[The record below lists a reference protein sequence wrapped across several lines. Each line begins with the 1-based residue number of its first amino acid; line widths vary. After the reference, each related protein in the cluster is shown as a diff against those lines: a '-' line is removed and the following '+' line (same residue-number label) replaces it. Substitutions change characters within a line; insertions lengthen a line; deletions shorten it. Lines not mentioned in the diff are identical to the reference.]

1 MKRRGEDIVRGE
13 KSLSRRGF
21 LAGAAAGV
29 AAIGHSRGAPAAWVG
44 KLLPSEKVNMGFIG
58 MGGHGV
64 NRNLR
69 MFLRQPDARA
79 VAVCD
84 VYKSRSESAQKLVNS
99 HYKSDGCSAVT
110 DFRRVLDRKDI
121 DGIMISTPDH
131 WHVLL
136 SVLALRAGKD
146 VICEKPTLTIE
157 QGRILSDTVKKHKK
171 VFQTSTEDR
180 SLACYLQMAQVIRN
194 GLIGKIRK
202 VEVELPAGNRYQAM
216 KPVAPPKDLDWDMWI
231 GPAPKIP
238 YSPDRTERQ
247 HWRNCFDHS
256 GGKLTDWGM
265 HQLDTVQWALDR
277 ESSGPSEVYGVGTI
291 NEGSVYNTFVDYDI
305 NYRYDDG
312 VQLHVKSGGTGMRF
326 EGTEGWV
333 SNSSFNRPMEAS
345 SKELVKW
352 RPGKGD
358 LKLRTCAGGEHRDF
372 LDCVKSRELPY
383 FPAETG
389 HRCATVQHIGNISM
403 LLKRKLKW
411 DPKIEEFRGGAG
423 STRPANNMRSRPM
436 RAPWTLD
443 A

>member
-1 MKRRGEDIVRGE
+1 MKTSNRRKFI
-13 KSLSRRGF
+13 KHTTIA
-21 LAGAAAGV
+21 AGAALTLPKA
-29 AAIGHSRGAPAAWVG
+29 ARAIGANDKITVG
-44 KLLPSEKVNMGFIG
+44 IIGPGG
-58 MGGHGV
+58 MGGAHLRTLCQNKQV
-64 NRNLR
+64 NI
-69 MFLRQPDARA
+69 AY
-79 VAVCD
+79 VCD
-84 VYKSRSESAQKLVNS
+84 VDEHRSAKARATVEKAKSKAPKLVGDMRRIFED
-99 HYKSDGCSAVT
+99 KDVDAVW
-110 DFRRVLDRKDI
+110 I
-121 DGIMISTPDH
+121 ATPDH

-157 QGRILSDTVKKHKK
+157 EGRILTDTVNKHKK

-202 VEVELPAGNRYQAM
+202 VEVELPTGNRFPTM
-216 KPVAPPKDLDWDMWI
+216 KAVAPPKDLAWDMWI
-231 GPAPKIP
+231 GPAPKIA
-238 YSPDRTERQ
+238 YSPDRPERE

-277 ESSGPSEVYGVGTI
+277 ESSGPSEVYGGGTI
-291 NEGSVYNTFVDYDI
+291 NEGSVYNTFMDYDI

-312 VQLHVKSGGTGMRF
+312 VHLNVKSGGTGMRF
-326 EGTEGWV
+326 EGTDGWV

-383 FPAETG
+383 FPSETG

-411 DPKIEEFRGGAG
+411 DPKTESFIGDKE
-423 STRPANNMRSRPM
+423 ANAMRSRPM
-436 RAPWTLD
+436 RAPWTLE

>member
-1 MKRRGEDIVRGE
+1 MGRRAKGGESGE
-13 KSLSRRGF
+13 QRCTRRGF
-21 LAGAAAGV
+21 LGGAAAGL
-29 AAIGHSRGAPAAWVG
+29 ATIGLAPAAPAAWAG
-44 KLLPSEKVNMGFIG
+44 KLLPGEKVNMGFIG

-64 NRNLR
+64 NRNLK

-79 VAVCD
+79 IAVCD
-84 VYKSRSESAQKLVNS
+84 VYKSRSKSARKLVNS
-99 HYKSDGCSAVT
+99 RYKSNGCAAVT
-110 DFRRVLDRKDI
+110 DFRRVLDRKDV
-121 DGIMISTPDH
+121 DAIMISTPDH

-136 SVLALRAGKD
+136 SVLAMRAGKD
-146 VICEKPTLTIE
+146 VICEKPTLTIAE
-157 QGRILSDTVKKHKK
+157 GRILSDTVKKHKK

-180 SLACYLQMAQVIRN
+180 SLPCYLQMAQVIRN

-202 VEVELPAGNRYQAM
+202 VDVQLPTGNRFPTM
-216 KPVAPPKDLDWDMWI
+216 KAVAPPKDLDWDMWI

-238 YSPDRTERQ
+238 YSPDRPERE

-291 NEGSVYNTFVDYDI
+291 NEGSVYNTFMDYDI

-312 VQLHVKSGGTGMRF
+312 VHLQVKSGGTGMRF
-326 EGTEGWV
+326 EGTDGWV
-333 SNSSFNRPMEAS
+333 SNSQFNRPMEAS

-372 LDCVKSRELPY
+372 LNCLKNRELPY

-389 HRCATVQHIGNISM
+389 HRCASVQHIGNISM

-411 DPKIEEFRGGAG
+411 DPKTETFIGDKE
-423 STRPANNMRSRPM
+423 ANEMRSRPM

>member
-1 MKRRGEDIVRGE
+1 MERRVTARASSEKR
-13 KSLSRRGF
+13 LTRRGF
-21 LAGAAAGV
+21 LGGAAAGL
-29 AAIGHSRGAPAAWVG
+29 ATTGLARGAPAAWIG
-44 KLLPSEKVNMGFIG
+44 KLLPGDKVNMGFIG

-69 MFLRQPDARA
+69 MFLQQPDARA
-79 VAVCD
+79 ISVCD
-84 VYKSRSESAQKLVNS
+84 VYKSRSESARKLVNS
-99 HYKSDGCSAVT
+99 RYKSEDCTAVT
-110 DFRRVLDRKDI
+110 DFRRVLDRKDV
-121 DGIMISTPDH
+121 DAIMISTPDH

-136 SVLALRAGKD
+136 SVLAIRAGKD

-180 SLACYLQMAQVIRN
+180 SLPCYLQMAQVIRN

-202 VEVELPAGNRYQAM
+202 VEVELPTGNRFPTKEA
-216 KPVAPPKDLDWDMWI
+216 VAPPKDLDWDLWI

-238 YSPDRTERQ
+238 YSPDRPERE

-277 ESSGPSEVYGVGTI
+277 ESSGPSEVSGVGTI
-291 NEGSVYNTFVDYDI
+291 NEGSVYNTFMDYDI

-312 VQLHVKSGGTGMRF
+312 VHLQVKSGGTGMRF
-326 EGTEGWV
+326 EGTDGWV
-333 SNSSFNRPMEAS
+333 SNSQFNRPMEAS

-352 RPGKGD
+352 RPGKDD

-372 LDCVKSRELPY
+372 LNCLKNRELPY

-389 HRCATVQHIGNISM
+389 HRCASVQHIGNISM

-411 DPKIEEFRGGAG
+411 DPKTETFIGDKE
-423 STRPANNMRSRPM
+423 ANELRSRPM

>member
-1 MKRRGEDIVRGE
+1 MKRRVVDTRREE
-13 KSLSRRGF
+13 KSLSRRRF
-21 LAGAAAGV
+21 LGGAAAGL
-29 AAIGHSRGAPAAWVG
+29 AAIGPASAAPAAWAG

-69 MFLRQPDARA
+69 MFLRQRDARA

-84 VYKSRSESAQKLVNS
+84 VYKSRSKSAQKLVKS

-157 QGRILSDTVKKHKK
+157 EGRILTDTVNKHKK

-202 VEVELPAGNRYQAM
+202 VEVELPTGNRFPTM
-216 KPVAPPKDLDWDMWI
+216 KAVAPPKDLDWDMWI
-231 GPAPKIP
+231 GPAPKIA
-238 YSPDRTERQ
+238 YSPDRPERE

-291 NEGSVYNTFVDYDI
+291 NEGSVYNTFMDYDI

-312 VQLHVKSGGTGMRF
+312 VHLHVKSGGTGMRF
-326 EGTEGWV
+326 EGTDGWV

-358 LKLRTCAGGEHRDF
+358 LK
-372 LDCVKSRELPY
+372 
-383 FPAETG
+383 
-389 HRCATVQHIGNISM
+389 
-403 LLKRKLKW
+403 
-411 DPKIEEFRGGAG
+411 
-423 STRPANNMRSRPM
+423 
-436 RAPWTLD
+436 
-443 A
+443 

>member
-1 MKRRGEDIVRGE
+1 MERRLE
-13 KSLSRRGF
+13 KKKVSEQRLRRRAF
-21 LAGAAAGV
+21 LGGVAAGAAAF
-29 AAIGHSRGAPAAWVG
+29 ALPSKAPAAWVG
-44 KLLPSEKVNMGFIG
+44 KLLPSDKVNMGFIG

-69 MFLRQPDARA
+69 MFLQQPDARA
-79 VAVCD
+79 IAVCD
-84 VYKSRSESAQKLVNS
+84 VYKSRSESARKRVNS
-99 HYKSDGCSAVT
+99 RYKSDACTAVT
-110 DFRRVLDRKDI
+110 DFRRVLDRKDV
-121 DGIMISTPDH
+121 DAIMISTPDH

-136 SVLALRAGKD
+136 SVLAIRAGKD

-157 QGRILSDTVKKHKK
+157 QGRILSDTVKKYKK

-180 SLACYLQMAQVIRN
+180 SLPCYLQMAQVIRN
-194 GLIGKIRK
+194 GLIGRIRK
-202 VEVELPAGNRYQAM
+202 VEVQLPTGNRFPTM
-216 KPVAPPKDLDWDMWI
+216 KAVAPPKDLDWDLWI

-238 YSPDRTERQ
+238 YSPDRPERE

-291 NEGSVYNTFVDYDI
+291 NEGSVYNTFMDYDI

-312 VQLHVKSGGTGMRF
+312 VHLRVKSGGTGMRF
-326 EGTEGWV
+326 EGTDGWV
-333 SNSSFNRPMEAS
+333 SNSSFNRPMQAS
-345 SKELVKW
+345 SKELVNW
-352 RPGKGD
+352 RPAKGD

-372 LDCVKSRELPY
+372 LNCLKSRDLPY

-389 HRCATVQHIGNISM
+389 HRCASVQHIGNISM

-411 DPKIEEFRGGAG
+411 DPETETFIGDKE
-423 STRPANNMRSRPM
+423 ANEMRSRPM

>member
-1 MKRRGEDIVRGE
+1 MERRVTARASSEKR
-13 KSLSRRGF
+13 LTRRGF
-21 LAGAAAGV
+21 LGGAAAGL
-29 AAIGHSRGAPAAWVG
+29 ATTGLARGAPAAWIG
-44 KLLPSEKVNMGFIG
+44 KLLPGDKVNMGFIG

-69 MFLRQPDARA
+69 MFLQQPDARA
-79 VAVCD
+79 ISVCD
-84 VYKSRSESAQKLVNS
+84 VYKSRSESARKLVNS
-99 HYKSDGCSAVT
+99 RYKSEDCTAVT
-110 DFRRVLDRKDI
+110 DFRRVLDRKDV
-121 DGIMISTPDH
+121 DAIMISTPDH

-136 SVLALRAGKD
+136 SVLAIRAGKD

-180 SLACYLQMAQVIRN
+180 SLPCYLQMAQVIRN

-202 VEVELPAGNRYQAM
+202 VKVELPTGNRFPTKEA
-216 KPVAPPKDLDWDMWI
+216 VAPPKDLDWDLWI

-238 YSPDRTERQ
+238 YSPDRPERE

-277 ESSGPSEVYGVGTI
+277 ESSGPSEVSGVGTI
-291 NEGSVYNTFVDYDI
+291 NEGSVYNTFMDYDI

-312 VQLHVKSGGTGMRF
+312 VHLQVKSGGTGMRF
-326 EGTEGWV
+326 EGTDGWV
-333 SNSSFNRPMEAS
+333 SNSQFNRPMEAS

-352 RPGKGD
+352 RPGKDD

-372 LDCVKSRELPY
+372 LNCLKNRELPY

-389 HRCATVQHIGNISM
+389 HRCASVQHIGNISM

-411 DPKIEEFRGGAG
+411 DPKTETFIGDKE
-423 STRPANNMRSRPM
+423 ANELRSRPM

>member
-1 MKRRGEDIVRGE
+1 MERRATARASSEKR
-13 KSLSRRGF
+13 LTRRGF
-21 LAGAAAGV
+21 LGGAAAGL
-29 AAIGHSRGAPAAWVG
+29 ATTGLARGAPAAWIG
-44 KLLPSEKVNMGFIG
+44 KLLPGDKVNMGFIG

-69 MFLRQPDARA
+69 MFLQQPDARA
-79 VAVCD
+79 ISVCD
-84 VYKSRSESAQKLVNS
+84 VYKSRSESARKLVNS
-99 HYKSDGCSAVT
+99 RYKSEDCTAVT
-110 DFRRVLDRKDI
+110 DFRRVLDRKDV
-121 DGIMISTPDH
+121 DAIMISTPDH

-136 SVLALRAGKD
+136 SVLAIRAGKD

-180 SLACYLQMAQVIRN
+180 SLPCYLQMAQVIRN

-202 VEVELPAGNRYQAM
+202 VEVELPTGNRFPTKEA
-216 KPVAPPKDLDWDMWI
+216 VAPPKDLDWDLWI

-238 YSPDRTERQ
+238 YSPDRPERE

-277 ESSGPSEVYGVGTI
+277 ESSGPSEVSGVGTI
-291 NEGSVYNTFVDYDI
+291 NEGSVYNTFMDYDI

-312 VQLHVKSGGTGMRF
+312 VHLQVKSGGTGMRF
-326 EGTEGWV
+326 EGTDGWV
-333 SNSSFNRPMEAS
+333 SNSQFNRPMEAS

-352 RPGKGD
+352 RPGKDD

-372 LDCVKSRELPY
+372 LNCLKNRELPY

-389 HRCATVQHIGNISM
+389 HRCASVQHIGNISM

-411 DPKIEEFRGGAG
+411 DPKTETFIGDKE
-423 STRPANNMRSRPM
+423 ANELRSRPM

>member
-1 MKRRGEDIVRGE
+1 MERRLE
-13 KSLSRRGF
+13 KKKVSEQRLRRRAF
-21 LAGAAAGV
+21 LGGVAAGAAAF
-29 AAIGHSRGAPAAWVG
+29 ALPSKAPAAWVG
-44 KLLPSEKVNMGFIG
+44 KLLPSDKVNMGFIG

-69 MFLRQPDARA
+69 MFLQQPDARA
-79 VAVCD
+79 IAVCD
-84 VYKSRSESAQKLVNS
+84 VYKSRSESARKRVNS
-99 HYKSDGCSAVT
+99 RYKSDACTAVT
-110 DFRRVLDRKDI
+110 DFRRVLDRKDV
-121 DGIMISTPDH
+121 DAIMISTPDH

-136 SVLALRAGKD
+136 SVLAIRAGKD

-157 QGRILSDTVKKHKK
+157 QGRILSDTVKKYKK

-180 SLACYLQMAQVIRN
+180 SLPCYLQMAQVIRN
-194 GLIGKIRK
+194 GLIGRIRK
-202 VEVELPAGNRYQAM
+202 VEVQLPTGNRFPTM
-216 KPVAPPKDLDWDMWI
+216 KAVAPPKDLDWDLWI

-238 YSPDRTERQ
+238 YSPDRPERE

-291 NEGSVYNTFVDYDI
+291 NEGSVYNTFMDYDI

-312 VQLHVKSGGTGMRF
+312 VHLRVKSGGTGMRF
-326 EGTEGWV
+326 EGTDGWV
-333 SNSSFNRPMEAS
+333 SNSSFNRPMQAS
-345 SKELVKW
+345 SKELVNW
-352 RPGKGD
+352 RPAKGD

-372 LDCVKSRELPY
+372 LNCLKSRELPY

-389 HRCATVQHIGNISM
+389 HRCASVQHIGNISM

-411 DPKIEEFRGGAG
+411 DPETETFIGDKE
-423 STRPANNMRSRPM
+423 ANEMRSRPM

>member
-1 MKRRGEDIVRGE
+1 MKRRSMDTMSAG
-13 KSLSRRGF
+13 KKLTRRGF
-21 LAGAAAGV
+21 LGGSAAGMT
-29 AAIGHSRGAPAAWVG
+29 ALGLASSAPAGWAG
-44 KLLPSEKVNMGFIG
+44 KLLPSEKINMGFIG

-84 VYKSRSESAQKLVNS
+84 VYKSRSESAQKLVHS

-136 SVLALRAGKD
+136 SVLAIRAGKD

-194 GLIGKIRK
+194 GLIGKVRK
-202 VEVELPAGNRYQAM
+202 VEVQLPTGNRFPTM

-231 GPAPKIP
+231 GPAPKIA
-238 YSPDRTERQ
+238 YSPDRPERE

-277 ESSGPSEVYGVGTI
+277 ESSGPSEVHGVGTI
-291 NEGSVYNTFVDYDI
+291 NEGSVYNTFMDYDI

-312 VQLHVKSGGTGMRF
+312 VHLHVKSGGTGMRF
-326 EGTEGWV
+326 EGTDGWV

-389 HRCATVQHIGNISM
+389 HRCASVQHIGNISM

-411 DPKIEEFRGGAG
+411 DPKTETFIGDKE
-423 STRPANNMRSRPM
+423 ANELRSRSM
-436 RAPWTLD
+436 RAPWSLD

>member
-1 MKRRGEDIVRGE
+1 MGRRAKGGESGE
-13 KSLSRRGF
+13 QRCTRRSF
-21 LAGAAAGV
+21 LGGAVTGLATLGLAP
-29 AAIGHSRGAPAAWVG
+29 AAPAAWAG

-64 NRNLR
+64 NRNLK

-79 VAVCD
+79 IAVCD
-84 VYKSRSESAQKLVNS
+84 VYKSRSESARKLVNS
-99 HYKSDGCSAVT
+99 RYKSDGCSAVT
-110 DFRRVLDRKDI
+110 DFRRVLDRKDV
-121 DGIMISTPDH
+121 DAIMISTPDH

-136 SVLALRAGKD
+136 SVLAIRAGKD

-180 SLACYLQMAQVIRN
+180 SLSCYLQMAQVIRN

-202 VEVELPAGNRYQAM
+202 VDVQLPTGNRFPTM

-231 GPAPKIP
+231 GPAPKIA
-238 YSPDRTERQ
+238 YSPDRPERE

-291 NEGSVYNTFVDYDI
+291 NEGSVYNTFMDYDI

-312 VQLHVKSGGTGMRF
+312 AHLQVKSGGTGMRF
-326 EGTEGWV
+326 EGTDGWV
-333 SNSSFNRPMEAS
+333 SNSQFNRPMEAS

-372 LDCVKSRELPY
+372 LNCLKSRELPY

-389 HRCATVQHIGNISM
+389 HRCASVQHIGNISM

-411 DPKIEEFRGGAG
+411 DPKTETFIGDKE
-423 STRPANNMRSRPM
+423 ANDMRSRPM

>member
-1 MKRRGEDIVRGE
+1 MGRRAKGGESGE
-13 KSLSRRGF
+13 QRCTRRGF
-21 LAGAAAGV
+21 LGGAAAGL
-29 AAIGHSRGAPAAWVG
+29 ATIGLAPAAPAAWAG
-44 KLLPSEKVNMGFIG
+44 KLLPSDKVNMGFIG

-64 NRNLR
+64 NRNLK

-79 VAVCD
+79 IAVCD
-84 VYKSRSESAQKLVNS
+84 VYKSRSESARKLVNS
-99 HYKSDGCSAVT
+99 RYKSDGCTAVT
-110 DFRRVLDRKDI
+110 DFRRVLDRKDV
-121 DGIMISTPDH
+121 DAIMISTPDH

-136 SVLALRAGKD
+136 SVLAIRAGKD

-180 SLACYLQMAQVIRN
+180 SLPCYLQMAQVIRN

-202 VEVELPAGNRYQAM
+202 VEVELPTGNRFPTM
-216 KPVAPPKDLDWDMWI
+216 KAVAPPKDLDWDMWI
-231 GPAPKIP
+231 GPAPKIA
-238 YSPDRTERQ
+238 YSPDRPERE

-277 ESSGPSEVYGVGTI
+277 ESSGPSEVSGVGTI
-291 NEGSVYNTFVDYDI
+291 NEGSVYNTFMDYDI

-312 VQLHVKSGGTGMRF
+312 VHLHIKSGGTGMRF

-333 SNSSFNRPMEAS
+333 SNSQFNRPMEAS
-345 SKELVKW
+345 SKELVNW

-358 LKLRTCAGGEHRDF
+358 LELRTCAGGEHRDF
-372 LDCVKSRELPY
+372 LDCLKNRELPY

-411 DPKIEEFRGGAG
+411 DPKTETFIDDKE
-423 STRPANNMRSRPM
+423 ANELRSRPM

>member
-1 MKRRGEDIVRGE
+1 
-13 KSLSRRGF
+13 
-21 LAGAAAGV
+21 
-29 AAIGHSRGAPAAWVG
+29 
-44 KLLPSEKVNMGFIG
+44 
-58 MGGHGV
+58 
-64 NRNLR
+64 
-69 MFLRQPDARA
+69 
-79 VAVCD
+79 
-84 VYKSRSESAQKLVNS
+84 
-99 HYKSDGCSAVT
+99 
-110 DFRRVLDRKDI
+110 
-121 DGIMISTPDH
+121 MISTPDH

-136 SVLALRAGKD
+136 SVLAIRAGKD

-157 QGRILSDTVKKHKK
+157 QGRILSDTVQKHKK

-202 VEVELPAGNRYQAM
+202 VEVELPTGNRFPTKEA
-216 KPVAPPKDLDWDMWI
+216 VAPPKDLDWDMWI

-238 YSPDRTERQ
+238 YSPDRPERE

-291 NEGSVYNTFVDYDI
+291 NEGSVYNTFMDYDI

-312 VQLHVKSGGTGMRF
+312 VHLHVKSGGTGMRF
-326 EGTEGWV
+326 EGTDGWV
-333 SNSSFNRPMEAS
+333 SNSQFNRPMEAS

-411 DPKIEEFRGGAG
+411 DPKSEEFLGGG
-423 STRPANNMRSRPM
+423 SAREANNMRSRSM

>member
-1 MKRRGEDIVRGE
+1 MERRATARASSEKR
-13 KSLSRRGF
+13 LTRRGF
-21 LAGAAAGV
+21 LGGAAAGL
-29 AAIGHSRGAPAAWVG
+29 ATTGLARGAPAAWIG
-44 KLLPSEKVNMGFIG
+44 KLLPGDKVNMGFIG

-69 MFLRQPDARA
+69 MFLQQPDARA
-79 VAVCD
+79 IAVCD
-84 VYKSRSESAQKLVNS
+84 VYKSRSESARKLVNS
-99 HYKSDGCSAVT
+99 RYKSEDCTAVT
-110 DFRRVLDRKDI
+110 DFRRVLDRKDV
-121 DGIMISTPDH
+121 DAIMISTPDH

-136 SVLALRAGKD
+136 SVLAIRAGKD

-180 SLACYLQMAQVIRN
+180 SLPCYLQMAQVIRN

-202 VEVELPAGNRYQAM
+202 VEVELPIGNRFPTKEA
-216 KPVAPPKDLDWDMWI
+216 VAPPKDLDWDLWI

-238 YSPDRTERQ
+238 YSPDRPERE

-277 ESSGPSEVYGVGTI
+277 ESSGPSEVSGVGII
-291 NEGSVYNTFVDYDI
+291 NEGNVYNTFMDYDI

-312 VQLHVKSGGTGMRF
+312 VHLHVKSGGTGMRF
-326 EGTEGWV
+326 EGTDGWV
-333 SNSSFNRPMEAS
+333 SNSQFNRPMEAS

-372 LDCVKSRELPY
+372 LNCLKNRELPY

-389 HRCATVQHIGNISM
+389 HRCASVQHIGNISM

-411 DPKIEEFRGGAG
+411 DPKTETFIGDKE
-423 STRPANNMRSRPM
+423 ANELRSRPM

>member
-1 MKRRGEDIVRGE
+1 MERRLE
-13 KSLSRRGF
+13 KKKVSGQRLGRRAF
-21 LAGAAAGV
+21 LGGVAAGAAVFALP
-29 AAIGHSRGAPAAWVG
+29 SKAPAAWSG
-44 KLLPSEKVNMGFIG
+44 KLLPGDKVNMGFIG

-69 MFLRQPDARA
+69 MFLQQPDARA
-79 VAVCD
+79 IAVCD
-84 VYKSRSESAQKLVNS
+84 VYKSRSESARKRVNS
-99 HYKSDGCSAVT
+99 RYKSDACTAVT
-110 DFRRVLDRKDI
+110 DFRRVLDRKDV
-121 DGIMISTPDH
+121 DAIMISTPDH

-136 SVLALRAGKD
+136 SVLAIRAGKD

-157 QGRILSDTVKKHKK
+157 QGRILSDTVKKYKK

-180 SLACYLQMAQVIRN
+180 SLPCYLQMAQVIRN
-194 GLIGKIRK
+194 GLIGRIRK
-202 VEVELPAGNRYQAM
+202 VEVQLPTGNRFPTM
-216 KPVAPPKDLDWDMWI
+216 KAVAPPKDLDWDLWI

-238 YSPDRTERQ
+238 YSPDRPERE

-291 NEGSVYNTFVDYDI
+291 NEGSVYNTFMDYDI

-312 VQLHVKSGGTGMRF
+312 VHLRVKSGGTGMRF
-326 EGTEGWV
+326 EGTDGWV
-333 SNSSFNRPMEAS
+333 SNSSFNRPMQAS
-345 SKELVKW
+345 SKELVNW
-352 RPGKGD
+352 RPAKGD

-372 LDCVKSRELPY
+372 LNCLKSRELPY

-389 HRCATVQHIGNISM
+389 HRCASVQHIGKISM

-411 DPKIEEFRGGAG
+411 DPETETFIGDKE
-423 STRPANNMRSRPM
+423 ANEMRSRPM

>member
-1 MKRRGEDIVRGE
+1 MGRRAKGGESGE
-13 KSLSRRGF
+13 QRCTRRGF
-21 LAGAAAGV
+21 LGGAVTGLATLGLAP
-29 AAIGHSRGAPAAWVG
+29 AAPAAWAG

-64 NRNLR
+64 NRNLK

-79 VAVCD
+79 IAVCD
-84 VYKSRSESAQKLVNS
+84 VYKSRSESARKLVNS
-99 HYKSDGCSAVT
+99 RYKSDGCSAVT
-110 DFRRVLDRKDI
+110 DFRRVLDRKDV
-121 DGIMISTPDH
+121 DAIMISTPDH

-136 SVLALRAGKD
+136 SVLAIRAGKD

-180 SLACYLQMAQVIRN
+180 SLSCYLQMAQVIRN

-202 VEVELPAGNRYQAM
+202 VDVQLPTGNRFPTM

-231 GPAPKIP
+231 GPAPKIA
-238 YSPDRTERQ
+238 YSPDRPERE

-291 NEGSVYNTFVDYDI
+291 NEGSVYNTFMDYDI

-312 VQLHVKSGGTGMRF
+312 AHLQVKSGGTGMRF
-326 EGTEGWV
+326 EGTDGWV
-333 SNSSFNRPMEAS
+333 SNSQFNRPMEAS

-372 LDCVKSRELPY
+372 LDCLKNRELPY

-411 DPKIEEFRGGAG
+411 DPKTETFIGDKE
-423 STRPANNMRSRPM
+423 ANDMRSRPM